1 VAKVLIS
8 FPDELLERLDRDAR
22 SRGTTRS
29 GLLQD
34 LAARHLSGDDAA
46 RAARIAE
53 LLRAPGSH
61 GGRGAEEV
69 RRDRRSR

>member
-1 VAKVLIS
+1 VAKVLVS

-34 LAARHLSGDDAA
+34 LAARHLAADDGS

-53 LLRAPGSH
+53 LLRSPGNH
-61 GGRGAEEV
+61 GGAGTDEV